1 MKPKCTKMFH
11 TKKNCKSRKLF
22 LDDIFAAF
30 KERDSERKCSSQILY
45 FPHEMIIKE
54 SEGTWAVQYY
64 FTLKNGKSRKLLLY
78 LQILP

>member
-1 MKPKCTKMFH
+1 MFH

-54 SEGTWAVQYY
+54 SEGT
-64 FTLKNGKSRKLLLY
+64 
-78 LQILP
+78 